1 MRRIS
6 SFDPKDCNIAVAQQA
21 KYYIEN
27 YSMSQIRDVS
37 AGAATFYGW
46 VSITLA
52 HLCETHTFIHCYR
65 SIQIFK
71 LKNIRIFSCFST
83 KKKKK
88 KKYKKKPQKKQTNKK
103 HCENSL
109 ETSRGGFVIN

>member
-46 VSITLA
+46 VSFHFDLIIW
-52 HLCETHTFIHCYR
+52 HRYP
-65 SIQIFK
+65 K
-71 LKNIRIFSCFST
+71 LGIAPVYIA
-83 KKKKK
+83 
-88 KKYKKKPQKKQTNKK
+88 Q
-103 HCENSL
+103 
-109 ETSRGGFVIN
+109 